1 MAHVVVVG
9 AGYAGVMAANR
20 LAAVGRS
27 DVRVTVVN
35 PRPEFVERIRLHE
48 HAAGGSIA
56 VQQRRGL
63 LHRDV
68 RVRVATV
75 DEIAERSVR
84 LEGGAALDFDYL
96 LYAVGSTAAPGP
108 PGCEYACGI
117 ADLAG
122 AQALRGRLPELAA
135 GARVVVI
142 GGGLT
147 GIETAAEIAYRYPSL
162 AVELVSRSVAGWLP
176 ESSRASIEGKLA
188 KAGVRLRT
196 GLRVTGIR
204 PDGVATDAGLLPS
217 DCTVWAGSFGVP
229 DLALRSGLPVAAD
242 GRLRTDDTLVCVDH
256 ERIVGIGDAV
266 APPRHV
272 GEHLRMSCQAA
283 IPMGA
288 HGADTVLALIK
299 GERPEPLSLG
309 MAGQAISLGR
319 RDGFIQATHR
329 DDSAR
334 EFVLSGRV
342 AAVVKER
349 VCRFTLTSMRIP
361 RAYRWLPGPTS
372 AVPVPNSIAVR

>member
-27 DVRVTVVN
+27 NVRVTVIN
-35 PRPEFVERIRLHE
+35 PRREFVERIRLHE
-48 HAAGGSIA
+48 HAAGGASA
-56 VQQRRGL
+56 VQERRGL

-68 RVRVATV
+68 RLRVATV
-75 DEIAERSVR
+75 DEIGERSVR
-84 LEGGAALDFDYL
+84 LDDGAAVDFDYL
-96 LYAVGSTAAPGP
+96 LYAVGSTAAQGP
-108 PGCEYACGI
+108 PGAAFACGI

-122 AQALRGRLPELAA
+122 AESLRRRLPRLAA
-135 GARVVVI
+135 DARVVVI

-162 AVELVSRSVAGWLP
+162 VVELVSQSVAGWLP
-176 ESSRASIEGKLA
+176 EASRASIEGKLA
-188 KAGVRLRT
+188 KAGVRIRT
-196 GLRVTGIR
+196 GVRVTGIR
-204 PDGVATDAGLLPS
+204 PDGVVTDTGLLPS

-229 DLALRSGLPVAAD
+229 DLALRSCLPVAAD

-256 ERIVGIGDAV
+256 GRIVGVGDAV

-288 HGADTVLALIK
+288 HGADTVLALIR

-334 EFVLSGRV
+334 GFVLSGRA

-349 VCRFTLTSMRIP
+349 VCRFTITSMRFP
-361 RAYRWLPGPTS
+361 RAYRWLSGPTS
-372 AVPVPNSIAVR
+372 TVPNSIAVR